1 MSNSRIGEMIFSALA
16 TLAFTVGLT
25 HSDIAAAGNISTVV
39 ALIHTTRPIVDAAP
53 ASPIPRDEFF
63 DRQISASDHRAV
75 LKPRTFACATEGCPA
90 RAVVASDT
98 TSLATSGASIFQ
110 TRITWQSG
118 FSLAG
123 SRVWTKVIK
132 FSSNGINIRL
142 PLN

>member
-1 MSNSRIGEMIFSALA
+1 MRNGRFREMVFSALA
-16 TLAFTVGLT
+16 ALALTVGLT

-39 ALIHTTRPIVDAAP
+39 ALIHATRPIVDAAP
-53 ASPIPRDEFF
+53 ASPIPRDE
-63 DRQISASDHRAV
+63 
-75 LKPRTFACATEGCPA
+75 P
-90 RAVVASDT
+90 
-98 TSLATSGASIFQ
+98 SLATNVTPRFQ

-118 FSLAG
+118 FNLAG